1 MYSNDYTQIKNG
13 FTNYLGACIQ
23 ALPDTMSKVAKSH
36 FVTAELMDIITK
48 LSQKEDGNIDLFIYK
63 PVFRSLIYVLKQE
76 IARMESDRPY
86 TQDAIDTYQDMI
98 HHFEG
103 MIMHLEEP
111 KNETK

>member
-23 ALPDTMSKVAKSH
+23 ALPDTMSKAAKSH
-36 FVTAELMDIITK
+36 FVTAELMDIVTK

-76 IARMESDRPY
+76 IIRMESDRPY
-86 TQDAIDTYQDMI
+86 TQDAIDMYQDMI

-103 MIMHLEEP
+103 MIVHLEEP
-111 KNETK
+111 KDETK

>member
-23 ALPDTMSKVAKSH
+23 ALPDTMSKAAKSH
-36 FVTAELMDIITK
+36 FVTAELMDIVTK

-76 IARMESDRPY
+76 ITRMEADRPY
-86 TQDAIDTYQDMI
+86 TQNAIDTYQDMI
-98 HHFEG
+98 HCFEEI
-103 MIMHLEEP
+103 IMHLEEP
-111 KNETK
+111 KVQ